1 MTIATQAEF
10 ARLMGVNRSTVTRT
24 WKQAGRLVMEG
35 DKVDVEAS
43 RARIIATADPQR
55 TDVAERH
62 ASARASAVPPAP
74 TPEAQTAQPAP
85 EKAPQSTEAN
95 AGHPD
100 VLGNSYQAAR
110 AVKEKYAA
118 LKAKA
123 DYEQQIAHL
132 IPREDVDAAMRHLG
146 AAVRSA
152 MDVFPDQTA
161 PLVAPV
167 SSMDEVHSLLS
178 EACRSV
184 LADIDDALARQQAA
198 LNTSKT

>member
-1 MTIATQAEF
+1 MTLPRALPSSISSRSAA
-10 ARLMGVNRSTVTRT
+10 ADSLRAWASLRLSVPRVAGSAAAVSPPPTFSTIT
-24 WKQAGRLVMEG
+24 
-35 DKVDVEAS
+35 
-43 RARIIATADPQR
+43 
-55 TDVAERH
+55 
-62 ASARASAVPPAP
+62 PA
-74 TPEAQTAQPAP
+74 
-85 EKAPQSTEAN
+85 
-95 AGHPD
+95 
-100 VLGNSYQAAR
+100 AAR

-167 SSMDEVHSLLS
+167 SNMDEVHSLLS

-184 LADIDDALARQQAA
+184 LAGIDDALARQQAA
-198 LNTSKT
+198 LASGSGQGA